1 MVEAQPSKTAFRV
14 ALRRAAHQV
23 VDYPLV
29 FSDPLAVK
37 IVGSA
42 LQEEIARTPDKRRR
56 PASAGLRAFL
66 VARSQYA
73 EEQLKTAYANGVRQY
88 CLLGAGLDT
97 FAYRHSYPGL
107 RVFEVDH
114 PATQAWKREM
124 LSASEIGIPLSA
136 TFVPVDFERQD
147 LRNQLGMAG
156 FSFDHPCFFAWL
168 GVVHYLSL
176 DAFRTTLN
184 LIAATPPGSGVTFDY
199 SLPRESLA
207 PHEQLEYDSLSAR
220 VALAGEPFQITFT
233 PEAIR
238 AELSAFA
245 RIEDLDTPS
254 IATRFFSNRTDGLNL
269 RGSASRLLTA
279 WR

>member
-1 MVEAQPSKTAFRV
+1 MVEAQPSRTALRV
-14 ALRRAAHQV
+14 ALRRAAHQI
-23 VDYPLV
+23 VDEPLV
-29 FSDPLAVK
+29 FTDPLAVR
-37 IVGSA
+37 IVGAA
-42 LQEEIARTPDKRRR
+42 LQEELARTPDKRRR

-66 VARSQYA
+66 VARSRYA
-73 EEQLKTAYANGVRQY
+73 EEQLEKACAAGVRQY

-97 FAYRHSYPGL
+97 FAYRHAYPNL

-114 PATQAWKREM
+114 PATQAWKRQM

-147 LRNQLGMAG
+147 LRNQLGLAG
-156 FSFDHPCFFAWL
+156 FAFDQPCFFAWL

-176 DAFRTTLN
+176 EAFRTTLSV
-184 LIAATPPGSGVTFDY
+184 IAAMPQGSGVTFDY

-207 PHEQLEYDSLSAR
+207 PHEQLEYDSLAAR
-220 VALAGEPFQITFT
+220 VALAGEPFQVTFT

-238 AELSAFA
+238 AELSAFT
-245 RIEDLDTPS
+245 RIEDLDTPT
-254 IATRFFSNRTDGLNL
+254 IAARFFAGRTDGLNL
-269 RGSASRLLTA
+269 RGSAGRLLTA